1 MVSQLDRSITTTIR
15 IPGDEEFEVDGSDF
29 LLANDVEDLAS
40 VLIGRY
46 PELAKLEEA
55 SIGYCWKRKGGESG
69 GSSVFGKCTKPS
81 GLLAFYT
88 ERHFI
93 IWLAADHCRAWE
105 FGDREIE
112 ALLYH
117 ELCHAELI
125 EDEDTGQVKA
135 KTLAHEVEMFVSELD
150 RYGLWHDS
158 LKRAKYGFDQV
169 TLPGF
174 ES

>member
-1 MVSQLDRSITTTIR
+1 MVAQANYVSTVELRVPADK
-15 IPGDEEFEVDGSDF
+15 EFEVQATDF
-29 LLANDVEDLAS
+29 LLAADVEILAGDL
-40 VLIGRY
+40 IERY
-46 PELAKLEEA
+46 PELRKLQEA

-93 IWLAADHCRAWE
+93 IWLAADHCREWE
-105 FGDREIE
+105 FGDRELE

-117 ELCHAELI
+117 ELCHAELT
-125 EDEDTGQVKA
+125 EDEETGEKKA
-135 KTLAHEVEMFVSELD
+135 KTIAHEVEMFVSELD
-150 RYGLWHDS
+150 RYGLWHNS

-169 TLPGF
+169 TLSGF
-174 ES
+174 GS